1 MRTTSIALLLIILLT
16 LSVNA
21 TAYSQYSSSMSIT
34 VYAPAVSSEGGGI
47 LSRVVLTVA
56 YPGSGK
62 VFFSATPLTEL
73 DTQASAR
80 VAALVASSISGANY
94 FSYDY
99 FVEMESNTAI
109 IGGPSAGA
117 LMTVGF
123 ISLLLNIT
131 LSPGVTMTGMINP
144 DGSIGPVGGLREKI
158 EASAGAGFKVF
169 LIPFGQR
176 IYTEQ
181 VVETQKLPWGTI
193 RRTIYRQI
201 DLVDYGSKLGVKVVE
216 VKTVREA
223 LTYFTNGYTVDCS
236 ANILDLPTGL
246 LTSLKAHAEG
256 MVSLSRRNLE
266 QANESLSKVSYA
278 YRSIVREAV
287 LSASKLVNQAE
298 DLLSNN
304 YTLLG
309 VNVAFRALYA
319 STYVLWLAE
328 VYSNERTI
336 SELSDLVNSTL
347 VKLYEEISQQSH
359 DRYISYSAIELL
371 AGAKVRFNDAQESFS
386 KSLNSTDT
394 TAAINYLSYSYA
406 RAYTVE
412 LWMNLSTVF
421 QEWRGEL
428 IDASSLLTLATML
441 YAMADSVV
449 SYAQTLVSDLGVSA
463 PDYEVAQDHISRAA
477 NSLAA
482 GDAIGILGESIYA
495 SAYGI
500 TAIHTLFSVSE
511 EVDRELA
518 RAVGGEALFSLC
530 STNFSSL
537 MAIYYYYYGVEAE
550 DNEAID
556 DALVSYVMS
565 ILYSKAAL
573 TLSKVP
579 QSIQLTNVPPQGT
592 PSGPSKYP
600 EEGLANLW
608 YLKMLASFA
617 AGLAVGLTAMYL
629 LRSSRSVKEQQSIE
643 VK

>member
-1 MRTTSIALLLIILLT
+1 MILLLIILLT
-16 LSVNA
+16 SLVNA

-34 VYAPAVSSEGGGI
+34 VYAPAVSSGGGGI
-47 LSRVVLTVA
+47 LSKVALTIA

-80 VAALVASSISGANY
+80 VAALVASSISGASY
-94 FSYDY
+94 FNYDY

-131 LSPGVTMTGMINP
+131 LSPDITMTGMINP

-181 VVETQKLPWGTI
+181 VVETQKLPWGTV
-193 RRTIYRQI
+193 RRTTYRQI
-201 DLVDYGSKLGVKVVE
+201 DLVEYGSMLGVKVVE

-223 LTYFTNGYTVDCS
+223 LTYFTNGRTVECS
-236 ANILDLPTGL
+236 ANTVDLPMSFT
-246 LTSLKAHAEG
+246 TSIKAHGENI
-256 MVSLSRRNLE
+256 VSLSRGSLE
-266 QANESLSKVSYA
+266 QANESLSKVSYI
-278 YRSIVREAV
+278 YRSSVRRA
-287 LSASKLVNQAE
+287 LQSASELVSQAE
-298 DLLSNN
+298 DLISNN

-319 STYVLWLAE
+319 STYALWLAR
-328 VYSNERTI
+328 VYSNECTI
-336 SELSDLVNSTL
+336 NELSDLVNSTI
-347 VKLYEEISQQSH
+347 VELYEKIYRQSH
-359 DRYISYSAIELL
+359 DQYVSYPAIELL
-371 AGAKVRFNDAQESFS
+371 AGAKVRFNDAQDSFS
-386 KSLNSTDT
+386 KSQNSTDT
-394 TAAINYLSYSYA
+394 ATVISYLSYSYA

-428 IDASSLLTLATML
+428 IDAGSLPTLTTML

-449 SYAQTLVSDLGVSA
+449 SYAQTLIGDLGVSA

-477 NSLAA
+477 GALAV
-482 GDAIGILGESIYA
+482 GDAIGVLGESIYA

-500 TAIHTLFSVSE
+500 TAIHKLFSVSE

-518 RAVGGEALFSLC
+518 KAVGREALFSLC

-537 MAIYYYYYGVEAE
+537 MAIYYYYYGAEAE

-573 TLSKVP
+573 TLSRAP
-579 QSIQLTNVPPQGT
+579 QSIQLTSAPPQGA
-592 PSGPSKYP
+592 PSAPSKAP
-600 EEGLANLW
+600 GGGVANLW
-608 YLKMLASFA
+608 YLGMLASFA
-617 AGLAVGLTAMYL
+617 AGLVVGLTAMYL
-629 LRSSRSVKEQQSIE
+629 LKSSRSVGRQQSME
-643 VK
+643 LGG